1 MGATSLPPLHP
12 QIKDFG
18 DSIPGHGG
26 FTDRFDCQIVM
37 GAFTFVYARYALCLG
52 TGYRGGHADVLA
64 MYARVVGAVSPAD
77 LSLLFS
83 MLGCHLL
90 QMRAAHPELLLPAGG
105 DAAAT
110 ALRAGDVGLLALLP
124 PGACE
129 AAATLAASAADSAS

>member
-1 MGATSLPPLHP
+1 
-12 QIKDFG
+12 
-18 DSIPGHGG
+18 
-26 FTDRFDCQIVM
+26 M

-64 MYARVVGAVSPAD
+64 MYARVAGAVSPAD

-90 QMRAAHPELLLPAGG
+90 QLRAAHPELLLPAGGG

-129 AAATLAASAADSAS
+129 AAATLAASAAAAAAS